1 MNKYSLRES
10 HKVIE
15 YMNKYH
21 KKNMIP
27 DDIIED
33 IDIEPY
39 GSTEFKN
46 WQEKWKNIQ
55 LKIIKLVDE
64 ENKEYTFEVPDDI
77 KVR

>member
-10 HKVIE
+10 HKVID

-21 KKNMIP
+21 EKNMIP

-33 IDIEPY
+33 LDIEPY

-46 WQEKWKNIQ
+46 WQKKWRNKQ
-55 LKIIKLVDE
+55 LKTIKLVDE
-64 ENKEYTFEVPDDI
+64 ENNEYTF
-77 KVR
+77 